1 MSEEHI
7 YTVEFESYDG
17 GGIEGIYKT
26 KEEAIDRLKRIEQE
40 RNGWFKFIG
49 PDCIKHLTL
58 AEVMDGKVVE
68 GGDRY
73 RIYERR
79 FGDII
84 R

>member
-26 KEEAIDRLKRIEQE
+26 KEEARDRLRRIEQE
-40 RNGWFKFIG
+40 RNGWFKFIH
-49 PDCIKHLTL
+49 PDNL
-58 AEVMDGKVVE
+58 AEVVDGKVIE

>member
-40 RNGWFKFIG
+40 RNGWFKFIH
-49 PDCIKHLTL
+49 PDNL
-58 AEVMDGKVVE
+58 AEVMDGKVIE